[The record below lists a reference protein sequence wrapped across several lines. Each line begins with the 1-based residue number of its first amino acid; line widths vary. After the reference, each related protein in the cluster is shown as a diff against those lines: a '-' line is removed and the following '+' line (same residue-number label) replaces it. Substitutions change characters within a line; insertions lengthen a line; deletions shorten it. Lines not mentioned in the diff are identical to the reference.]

1 MFQREKRTASRRP
14 KPAADDGNPWDSA
27 TLAKIGEQKER
38 ISLHLT
44 HLEVRRRFGA
54 RPNRAWE
61 NGTIEVI
68 GTGFVPHLP
77 QHVHMEL
84 TFEHTEGMG
93 VVAFDYQ
100 MAVNY
105 LGTVVH
111 LPVLRV
117 VLNDPDH
124 SIALALREGM
134 RDALAS
140 GETGLEVR
148 CWCTF
153 HEGWAQEQSQ
163 RIDLTGF
170 NIWSNLASPRI
181 AGWQRP
187 ISEIDLSDIPDPT
200 KLRSRQDR

>member
-1 MFQREKRTASRRP
+1 MFGRKEQTSHRLPT
-14 KPAADDGNPWDSA
+14 PAADDGNPWDAA
-27 TLAKIGEQKER
+27 TLAKLGEQKER
-38 ISLHLT
+38 ISLRLT

-54 RPNRAWE
+54 RPNRDWE
-61 NGTIEVI
+61 DGTMEVI

-84 TFEHTEGMG
+84 TFEQTEGVG
-93 VVAFDYQ
+93 VAVFDYQ
-100 MAVNY
+100 MAENY
-105 LGTVVH
+105 LGMRVH

-117 VLNDPDH
+117 VLNDPGH

-140 GETGLEVR
+140 GETGVEIR

-153 HEGWAQEQSQ
+153 HEGWAQEQWK
-163 RIDLTGF
+163 RIDVTGF
-170 NIWSNLASPRI
+170 NIWSNLASPQI

-187 ISEIDLSDIPDPT
+187 IGENDLSDIPDPT
-200 KLRSRQDR
+200 KLRSHKDR

>member
-1 MFQREKRTASRRP
+1 MFGRKAQAAGLVPRP
-14 KPAADDGNPWDSA
+14 AGADGDPWDPE
-27 TLAKIGEQKER
+27 TLAKMGEQKER

-54 RPNRAWE
+54 RPNHDWE
-61 NGTIEVI
+61 DGTMQVI

-84 TFEHTEGMG
+84 TFEKSEGMG
-93 VVAFDYQ
+93 VAVFDYQ
-100 MAVNY
+100 MAENY
-105 LGTVVH
+105 LGIRVH

-124 SIALALREGM
+124 RIASALREGM
-134 RDALAS
+134 RDAFSS
-140 GETGLEVR
+140 GETGIELR

-153 HEGWAQEQSQ
+153 HEGWAQERWK
-163 RIDLTGF
+163 RIEVTGF

-187 ISEIDLSDIPDPT
+187 TGETDLSDIPDPT
-200 KLRSRQDR
+200 RLRSHKDP